1 MNDFIVSSAA
11 IMIVFLVGYFA
22 LEKQVPKNKKS
33 YLITSSVLVA
43 SGVIL
48 FFLFYESLIVK
59 AISWGLIWLGV
70 IAINKMRLIKPV

>member
-11 IMIVFLVGYFA
+11 IMVVFLVGYFA
-22 LEKQVPKNKKS
+22 LEKRVPKNKKS